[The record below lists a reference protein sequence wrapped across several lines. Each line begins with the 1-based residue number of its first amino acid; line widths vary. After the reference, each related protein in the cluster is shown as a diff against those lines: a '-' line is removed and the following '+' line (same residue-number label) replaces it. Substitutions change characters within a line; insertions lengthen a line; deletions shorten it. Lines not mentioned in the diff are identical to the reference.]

1 MIATDER
8 TVGQVEQLTAELGR
22 AIRNARR
29 VARLSQGE
37 LAAMSGAGLNFISQL
52 ERGKATVRLELVFA
66 VLQVLGLE
74 FHLQRGKRTLTVDEK
89 LS

>member
-1 MIATDER
+1 MSA
-8 TVGQVEQLTAELGR
+8 AEKLGHAVRRSRR
-22 AIRNARR
+22 AAG
-29 VARLSQGE
+29 LSQSE

-66 VLQVLGLE
+66 VLHVLGLE
-74 FHLQRGKRTLTVDEK
+74 LHLQRGKSTFTVEEE

>member
-1 MIATDER
+1 MSA
-8 TVGQVEQLTAELGR
+8 AENLGHAVRRSRR
-22 AIRNARR
+22 AAG
-29 VARLSQGE
+29 LSQSE

-66 VLQVLGLE
+66 VLHVLGLE
-74 FHLQRGKRTLTVDEK
+74 LHLQRGKSTLTVDAE